1 MELILGNDLKTEQTQ
16 KLVLSTEMIQS
27 LNLLQFT
34 SNELADY
41 IAEKMTDNPL
51 LDFGEEESS
60 VYHMVDADRIMN
72 PSEEPTADEYDGY
85 GREPYPDFYGT
96 PEEWQQYSEYGS
108 WGSGEYIF
116 PYQGYGDSAGQS
128 YELSVSD
135 EFTLEE
141 NLLNQVDL
149 SEAPYMVRATAAYIV
164 QTLDENGYLTFS
176 VEEIAQQLDVS
187 EELVEEARH
196 LLWTF
201 DPPGV
206 GAADLQ
212 ECMKIQLKAI
222 GRLNDRISLIIDEH
236 LPALAKGRYTA
247 VGRAVGM
254 TPRAVSET
262 AELIRSLEPKPGRS
276 YASSEATRYIV
287 PDIAVEKINGR
298 YSVTVNGHTAPHL
311 IIRNDY
317 KTMLR
322 DSEQNPGV
330 ADFLSDR
337 LNSAVWLIRSIDQR
351 RNTLYRI
358 AEAVTDFQKNFFE
371 KGRSFLKPMT
381 MKQIAERTGLH
392 ESTVSRA
399 VSGKY
404 IQCPQGVYE
413 LKYFFSGGS
422 SFSAESGEADSATSE
437 GLKSMIVQL
446 VEAEDRTSPM
456 SDRRIAEAILI
467 KGIVISR
474 RTVAKYREELGIPS
488 SSDRRREKVK

>member
-72 PSEEPTADEYDGY
+72 PSEESPADEYDEY
-85 GREPYPDFYGT
+85 GRELYPDFYGT
-96 PEEWQQYSEYGS
+96 SADWQQYSEYGAG
-108 WGSGEYIF
+108 GSGEYIF

-176 VEEIAQQLDVS
+176 VEEIAQQLNVT

-196 LLWTF
+196 LIWTF
-201 DPPGV
+201 DPAGV

-212 ECMKIQLKAI
+212 ECMKIQLNAI
-222 GRLNDRISLIIDEH
+222 GRLDDRISLIIDRH
-236 LPALAKGRYTA
+236 LPALAKGRYSS

-254 TPRAVSET
+254 TPRAVSEA

-298 YSVTVNGHTAPHL
+298 YSITVNGHTAPRL

-317 KTMLR
+317 RTMLR

-337 LNSAVWLIRSIDQR
+337 LNSAVWLIRSIEQR

-358 AEAVTDFQKNFFE
+358 AEAVTDFQRDFFE
-371 KGRSFLKPMT
+371 KGRRFLKPVT
-381 MKQIAERTGLH
+381 MKQIAERAGIH

-422 SFSAESGEADSATSE
+422 SFSAESGEVDSATSE

>member
-351 RNTLYRI
+351 RGTLYRI
-358 AEAVTDFQKNFFE
+358 AEAVTGF
-371 KGRSFLKPMT
+371 
-381 MKQIAERTGLH
+381 
-392 ESTVSRA
+392 
-399 VSGKY
+399 
-404 IQCPQGVYE
+404 
-413 LKYFFSGGS
+413 
-422 SFSAESGEADSATSE
+422 
-437 GLKSMIVQL
+437 
-446 VEAEDRTSPM
+446 
-456 SDRRIAEAILI
+456 
-467 KGIVISR
+467 
-474 RTVAKYREELGIPS
+474 
-488 SSDRRREKVK
+488 